1 VLTPGPLSLRNPL
14 TRVVLTPGPLSLR
27 NPLTRVVL
35 TPGPLSRRER
45 GPGGEDHRRGP
56 RGEDHRRGP
65 RGEDHRRG
73 QGVRTTARWPG
84 EATNQCG
91 ARSQRGLNH
100 ARPGA
105 NEWSLATRLLLELLE
120 GGPGGRLHLLVPVVG
135 EALQPPHRRW
145 RLREPDRFHR
155 RRAPRRGLAPEDPTR
170 GL

>member
-1 VLTPGPLSLRNPL
+1 PTPKAQGGVRVLRDAGVGYSSPSPDG
-14 TRVVLTPGPLSLR
+14 
-27 NPLTRVVL
+27 
-35 TPGPLSRRER
+35 R
-45 GPGGEDHRRGP
+45 GGQGVRTTGGGQGVRTTGGGQGVR
-56 RGEDHRRGP
+56 DHRRGP

-73 QGVRTTARWPG
+73 QGARTTTSGPG

-91 ARSQRGLNH
+91 ARSPRGLNH